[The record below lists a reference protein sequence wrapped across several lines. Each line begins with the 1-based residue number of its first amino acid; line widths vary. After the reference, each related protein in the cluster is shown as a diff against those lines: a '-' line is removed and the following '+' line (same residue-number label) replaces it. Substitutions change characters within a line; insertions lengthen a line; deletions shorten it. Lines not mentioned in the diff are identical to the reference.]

1 MFRLV
6 LGAIFQGRCRPL
18 NSSVHSRSPV
28 GLWQEFR
35 ADADAHFERP
45 VSVLRSVGGA
55 LLVRS
60 VQAASLYRLSRWA
73 HLHRLRPIAAVL
85 CRVSQ
90 LLFQVDIDPR
100 AVIGPGLRLRH
111 CQGVVIGSEA
121 VIGNNCT
128 IFHQVTIGKR
138 FSGGPDR
145 PDGMATI
152 GDHVLIGAGA
162 KILGPVSIAS
172 HAVIGANVVV
182 TRDVPAVSEPRSSL

>member
-1 MFRLV
+1 ML
-6 LGAIFQGRCRPL
+6 LLI
-18 NSSVHSRSPV
+18 
-28 GLWQEFR
+28 
-35 ADADAHFERP
+35 
-45 VSVLRSVGGA
+45 GA
-55 LLVRS
+55 LLGVRS
-60 VQAASLYRLSRWA
+60 VQAAALYRLSRWA
-73 HLHRLRPIAAVL
+73 YLHRLRPVAAVL
-85 CRVSQ
+85 CRISQ

-100 AVIGPGLRLRH
+100 ALIGPGLRLRH

-121 VIGNNCT
+121 VIGEHCT

-162 KILGPVSIAS
+162 KILGPVRIAS

-182 TRDVPAVSEPRSSL
+182 TRDVPADLVPGRAVGAADAAGAAQ